1 MVKTRIRGERNL
13 IPIWIHKNSNGT
25 DNGIAI
31 PDLPNGL
38 QHRDHLVVSFKWIP
52 VRLMVAKSSVEE
64 PVEPKL
70 FETWSQSRNYLFNN
84 TLQSVWMKKSPH

>member
-64 PVEPKL
+64 PG
-70 FETWSQSRNYLFNN
+70 FFQSGRILTMGRGGGFCRGA
-84 TLQSVWMKKSPH
+84 VFCI